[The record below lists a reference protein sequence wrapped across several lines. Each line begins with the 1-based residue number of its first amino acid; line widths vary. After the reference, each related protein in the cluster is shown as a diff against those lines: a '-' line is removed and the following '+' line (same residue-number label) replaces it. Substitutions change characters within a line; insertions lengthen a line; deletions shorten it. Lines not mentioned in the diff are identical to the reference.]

1 MTISLRQQDDALI
14 TTCLNRVCLVEDGG
28 VGLGYLDHIIVLE
41 EMSRVSGGIALSY
54 GAHSNLC
61 VNQMVRHANEKQKEK
76 YMPKVRTRGFQF
88 TCSRVKYRN
97 PWRSAQGDS
106 ILRFCHS
113 LQLLT
118 GEHVGALAMSE
129 PNAGS
134 DVVSMKL
141 KAKKQ
146 GRMII
151 KKVIYMVSL
160 LCCSLPGCICKST
173 EKYVKSSKKRLQL

>member
-1 MTISLRQQDDALI
+1 
-14 TTCLNRVCLVEDGG
+14 
-28 VGLGYLDHIIVLE
+28 
-41 EMSRVSGGIALSY
+41 
-54 GAHSNLC
+54 
-61 VNQMVRHANEKQKEK
+61 
-76 YMPKVRTRGFQF
+76 
-88 TCSRVKYRN
+88 
-97 PWRSAQGDS
+97 
-106 ILRFCHS
+106 
-113 LQLLT
+113 
-118 GEHVGALAMSE
+118 MSE

-173 EKYVKSSKKRLQL
+173 EKYVKSSKKKDHNCSSIDINVTKGLLGRQHCMFNVCPLA